1 MQLFLAE
8 AANIHTELLPPYAPE
23 LNSVENVWGCLK
35 NNPLANFAAFEIET
49 LAELTRHNGRSIQN
63 RQSCSDR

>member
-23 LNSVENVWGCLK
+23 LNSVENVWGYLK
-35 NNPLANFAAFEIET
+35 NNPLANFAAFDVET
-49 LAELTRHNGRSIQN
+49 LADFTRYYGRSIQN